1 MEEPFRQEESMAIT
15 SQHVTGFVAGLGFSA
30 LTFYLY
36 KKNQPKVDRFLS
48 EHGIQMSSLVE
59 RDPKSMS
66 LKELIKAKEDLE
78 DIIAERE
85 YEEKQ
90 SESKKSSKD

>member
-1 MEEPFRQEESMAIT
+1 MASLMEQ
-15 SQHVTGFVAGLGFSA
+15 
-30 LTFYLY
+30 
-36 KKNQPKVDRFLS
+36 
-48 EHGIQMSSLVE
+48 
-59 RDPKSMS
+59 DPKSMS

-90 SESKKSSKD
+90 SDNKKSSKD

>member
-1 MEEPFRQEESMAIT
+1 MAIT
-15 SQHVTGFVAGLGFSA
+15 SQHFTGFAAGLGVSA

-36 KKNQPKVDRFLS
+36 KKNQAKVDQFLTD
-48 EHGIQMSSLVE
+48 HGIQVSSLME
-59 RDPKSMS
+59 RDPQSMS

-85 YEEKQ
+85 YEENEALKKKT
-90 SESKKSSKD
+90 SKG